1 VDIRTLVGIISSAVA
16 AGCDFGAAK
25 SKTRDLKA
33 ALLSVAVGAGTTAV
47 SCFTAAAQDAN
58 RELATPKEYRQLPSH
73 SHWIKVSKVPVDPS
87 RDRN

>member
-16 AGCDFGAAK
+16 AGCGFGAAK
-25 SKTRDLKA
+25 SKTRDVKA

-47 SCFTAAAQDAN
+47 SCFTAAQDAN
-58 RELATPKEYRQLPSH
+58 RELATPKEYRQLPAH
-73 SHWIKVSKVPVDPS
+73 SRWIKVSKVPLDPS